1 MFNKVVLVG
10 NLTRDIEIRST
21 SGGMMIGATAIAV
34 TRKFTDTNGEKRE
47 ETCFIDITFF
57 ARLAEIANLYLRKG
71 SKVLIEG
78 RLRQEN
84 WVDQNGGKR
93 SKHSIVVENLEMLG
107 TNPQNNGDYEN
118 NSYSQNNTYGTQ
130 NTYQNGYNNIQQQN
144 TQASQEYYKKPEAQ
158 NTQSQ
163 KKQDIK
169 TIDLEDMEDS
179 EDLPF

>member
-10 NLTRDIEIRST
+10 YLTRDIEIRST
-21 SGGMMIGATAIAV
+21 SSGMMVGATAIAV

-57 ARLAEIANLYLRKG
+57 AKLAEIANLYLRKG

-93 SKHSIVVENLEMLG
+93 SKHSIIVENMEMLG

-118 NSYSQNNTYGTQ
+118 SGYNQN
-130 NTYQNGYNNIQQQN
+130 NGYNTQSNYQNNYENSYQQN
-144 TQASQEYYKKPEAQ
+144 TQANNEYYKKPEPSNAQ
-158 NTQSQ
+158 NS
-163 KKQDIK
+163 KKQNIK
-169 TIDLEDMEDS
+169 TIDLSDTEDN